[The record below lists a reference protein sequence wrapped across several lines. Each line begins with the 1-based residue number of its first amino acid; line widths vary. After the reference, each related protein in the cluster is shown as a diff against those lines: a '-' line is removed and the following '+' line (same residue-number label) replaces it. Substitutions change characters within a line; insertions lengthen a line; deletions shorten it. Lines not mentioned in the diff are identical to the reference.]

1 NGTSRLC
8 LILPASPSN
17 MKSTFAFSVV
27 LGSFGLVL
35 AHGGVTNIAIGGT
48 TYQGWQPFLS
58 ATNQVTAGRPYSSY
72 DPILNPIGSTLHCNN
87 DGAAGPN
94 QQTLTIAAGQ
104 TITSIYAQWTHAEGP
119 YTVYLAACPDTGCTS
134 VNSSTLKWFKI
145 YELGLISGTVYT
157 GKWANGLLLANLKWD
172 TIIPSNLKPGNYL
185 IRWETLALHQSNTPQ
200 FYPECAQLQVTG
212 SGTAFPSSEYLVSI
226 PGAWQASDPGVTID
240 IYGEAAKTQTTYIIP
255 GPRIY
260 PGFTGVNNT
269 TPVTS
274 AVSTSTTVRATTST
288 SAPATT
294 TTSSTGGAAQY
305 TQCGGIGWTG
315 ATTCVSPYKCTVLNN
330 YYSQCL

>member
-1 NGTSRLC
+1 M
-8 LILPASPSN
+8 I
-17 MKSTFAFSVV
+17 KSTFTASAF

-35 AHGGVTNIAIGGT
+35 AHGGVTSIAIGGK
-48 TYQGWQPFLS
+48 TYQGWQPYLS
-58 ATNQVTAGRPYSSY
+58 ATNQVTAGRPY
-72 DPILNPIGSTLHCNN
+72 DPILDPTGSTLHCNN
-87 DGAAGPN
+87 NGSVGPN
-94 QQTLTIAAGQ
+94 QQTLAITAGQ
-104 TITSIYAQWTHAEGP
+104 TITSLYAQWTHAEGP

-134 VNSSTLKWFKI
+134 VNSSTVKWFKI

-157 GKWANGLLLANLKWD
+157 GQWANGLLLANLKWD

-212 SGTAFPSSEYLVSI
+212 SGTAFPASEYLVSI

-240 IYGEAAKTQTTYIIP
+240 IYSEAAKTQTTYVIP

-274 AVSTSTTVRATTST
+274 AASTSTT
-288 SAPATT
+288 TT
-294 TTSSTGGAAQY
+294 TTSSTGGAAHY
-305 TQCGGIGWTG
+305 AQCGGIGWTG
-315 ATTCVSPYKCTVLNN
+315 ATACVSPLTCTVLND

>member
-1 NGTSRLC
+1 MIKTS
-8 LILPASPSN
+8 
-17 MKSTFAFSVV
+17 FATSA
-27 LGSFGLVL
+27 LLASFGLVL
-35 AHGGVTNIAIGGT
+35 AHGGVTSIAIGGT
-48 TYQGWQPFLS
+48 TYQGWQPYLA

-72 DPILNPIGSTLHCNN
+72 DPILDPIASTMHCND
-87 DGAAGPN
+87 DGTAGPN

-119 YTVYLAACPDTGCTS
+119 YTVYLAACPDAGCTS
-134 VNSSTLKWFKI
+134 VNSATAKWFKI

-157 GKWANGLLLANLKWD
+157 GQWANGLLMANLKWD
-172 TIIPSNLKPGNYL
+172 TAIPSNLKPGNYL

-212 SGTAFPSSEYLVSI
+212 SGTAYPTSEYLVSI

-240 IYGEAAKTQTTYIIP
+240 IYSEAAKTQTTYVIP

-274 AVSTSTTVRATTST
+274 AASTSTTVKATTTST
-288 SAPATT
+288 TAPATT

-305 TQCGGIGWTG
+305 AQCGGIGWTG
-315 ATTCVSPYKCTVLNN
+315 ATTCVSPYKCTVLNE